1 MTRITHVDP
10 YDTRRKAE
18 YPDVG
23 EQLDEIWKAL
33 AALPSLPPD
42 AMEMLERI
50 RRIKTTYPKPRD
62 SGASALEAV
71 ND

>member
-1 MTRITHVDP
+1 MKIRHVDP
-10 YDTRRKAE
+10 YDQRRAAE

-23 EQLDEIWKAL
+23 DQLDAIWKAL

-50 RRIKTTYPKPRD
+50 RRIKTTYPKPRE
-62 SGASALEAV
+62 SGASALEV
-71 ND
+71 MND

>member
-1 MTRITHVDP
+1 MTRISHTDP
-10 YDTRRKAE
+10 YRLRRQAD

-23 EQLDEIWKAL
+23 EQLDAIWKAL

-42 AMEMLERI
+42 ARQMLTRI
-50 RRIKTTYPKPRD
+50 QHVKTTYPKPRD